1 MILNGMMLNRT
12 ACRSTLI
19 VCFSLALVA
28 RAENRTYDGSLNNP
42 LNPLWGAAGTQLLR
56 KAPAAYADGI
66 STPSGATRPNPRLI
80 SNVAIAQTSMA
91 PNSHAMTAW
100 VFQWGQFI
108 DHDLDLTV
116 LADPPESFHIPIPAG
131 DPHFDPLNTGTQ
143 IMPFR
148 RSKYDPATGTSP
160 ANPRQQINEITSYLD
175 ASMVYGSDET
185 RALALRTMSGGK
197 LKTSAGNLMPL
208 NTMGLPNGTGGHPDP
223 TQFYVA
229 GDMRANEQVALTAV
243 HTLFVREH
251 NRLADQIATAHP
263 DWSDEEI
270 YQRARKIVGAQIQVI
285 TYREF
290 LPALLGS
297 YAPGLDSVY
306 DPTINAGI
314 ATEFSTVLFRIG
326 HTMLPPQLMRMT
338 NEGATAPG
346 GHLPLRDSFFKP
358 NNLAGSNEL
367 EYFLKGLA
375 SDMQQEIDMHVVDDV
390 RNFLF
395 GEPLPGGF
403 DLPTLNIQR
412 GRDHGLPDYNTIRVA
427 YGLTAVSSF
436 AEISSDPAT
445 QAALAS
451 IYSDVND
458 IDAWVGALA
467 EDHLPGT
474 SLGPLVAVGLI
485 EQFTRLRDGDRF
497 WYRNDPAFSPEDI
510 AWLDSI
516 RLSDIIRWNT
526 NITNIQDN
534 VFFMAVPEPGTLVG
548 AMIAMALLRLNDRNA
563 RFRAYP
569 SSHHERSG
577 QTGT

>member
-1 MILNGMMLNRT
+1 MIHNR
-12 ACRSTLI
+12 LI
-19 VCFSLALVA
+19 QALHLVVCICAASAVA
-28 RAENRTYDGSLNNP
+28 YAENRTYDGSMNNL
-42 LNPLWGAAGTQLLR
+42 LNPLWGAAGERLLR
-56 KAPAAYADGI
+56 IAPAAYADGI
-66 STPSGATRPNPRLI
+66 SAPSGATRPNPRLI
-80 SNVAIAQTSMA
+80 SNVAISQTTMV
-91 PNSHAMTAW
+91 PNSHRMTGW

-116 LADPPESFHIPIPAG
+116 LADPPEPFHIPIPAG

-148 RSKYDPATGTSP
+148 RSKYDPTTGTSI
-160 ANPRQQINEITSYLD
+160 ANAREQINELTAYLD

-197 LKTSAGNLMPL
+197 LKTSVGNLMPL

-229 GDMRANEQVALTAV
+229 GDMRANEQVGLTAI

-251 NRLADQIATAHP
+251 NRLADQIAAAHP
-263 DWSDEEI
+263 DWTDEEI
-270 YQRARKIVGAQIQVI
+270 YQRARKIVGAQVQVI
-285 TYREF
+285 TFREF

-297 YAPGLDSVY
+297 YAPGLDSTY
-306 DPTINAGI
+306 DPTVNAGI

-326 HTMLPPQLMRMT
+326 HTMLPPLLKRVT
-338 NEGATAPG
+338 NDGATAPG
-346 GHLPLRDSFFKP
+346 GHMPLRDSFFKP

-412 GRDHGLPDYNTIRVA
+412 ARDHGLPDYNTIRVA
-427 YGLTAVSSF
+427 YGLPAVTSF
-436 AEISSDPAT
+436 ADISSDPTT
-445 QAALAS
+445 QAVLAS
-451 IYSDVND
+451 LYTDVND

-474 SLGPLVAVGLI
+474 SLGPLVAMGLI
-485 EQFTRLRDGDRF
+485 DQFTRLRDGDRF
-497 WYRNDPAFSPEDI
+497 WYRNDPAFSPDDI
-510 AWLDSI
+510 AWLDSV

-534 VFFMAVPEPGTLVG
+534 VFFLPVPEPSTAVSGILALV
-548 AMIAMALLRLNDRNA
+548 LVCLNLRRTQ
-563 RFRAYP
+563 FRACESLLACRARP
-569 SSHHERSG
+569 
-577 QTGT
+577 TMT